1 MAGSLS
7 APGPPHLD
15 SLRGHDSLR
24 GQTEFQV
31 NLKLGLTPYPPH
43 TPRIPPARVSR
54 VALDLRLPTCRR
66 QYPGGPLGL
75 DRSWDGLFQPFP
87 CTQRRRPSPYT
98 CKVGDHIGLF
108 EACSTFTGDYGLSA
122 RRVAKATRLSRRLRR
137 FRYLHRRSDSYRLER
152 PSCRVGIAPTEDQH
166 LTRFTAH
173 RYGVPGTPELFKTFS
188 LRHTSCVPVSSPH
201 GNYYHI
207 LLLYWSA
214 CILNSLA
221 YISSL
226 YIRSL

>member
-1 MAGSLS
+1 M
-7 APGPPHLD
+7 
-15 SLRGHDSLR
+15 
-24 GQTEFQV
+24 
-31 NLKLGLTPYPPH
+31 
-43 TPRIPPARVSR
+43 
-54 VALDLRLPTCRR
+54 DLLVPTCRR

-152 PSCRVGIAPTEDQH
+152 PSCRVGLAPTEDQH

-173 RYGVPGTPELFKTFS
+173 GYGVPGTLNAHGSSFQPSRPAIRCCFVDTSTGSDAPAMFPSNGHLKRHPLHSAGSFGRVPPPQRYYGTLRLPVAHLAALRCLRLAIPSFRPLFVPTS
-188 LRHTSCVPVSSPH
+188 LGR
-201 GNYYHI
+201 
-207 LLLYWSA
+207 
-214 CILNSLA
+214 
-221 YISSL
+221 
-226 YIRSL
+226 